1 MKKLKKMLIHLLGG
15 RTLEEV
21 NWECAMFYK
30 MAQMDALASVVF
42 MIDCKLDNTPED
54 SLKSIIGSIKDKY
67 LEYFNDYYEYKNR
80 L

>member
-1 MKKLKKMLIHLLGG
+1 MKKLKKRLIHLLGG
-15 RTLEEV
+15 RILEEV
-21 NWECAMFYK
+21 NQECVMFYK
-30 MAQMDALASVVF
+30 MAQMDALASVSF